1 MNNPVPPTV
10 RLRVER
16 APSPEV
22 ARAKALYLRA
32 LRHRLAEGSYLTPRR
47 LDTALARLLEEV
59 REDLP
64 DERA

>member
-1 MNNPVPPTV
+1 MNNPVPST
-10 RLRVER
+10 LRPKAR
-16 APSPEV
+16 PAPSPEV

-32 LRHRLAEGSYLTPRR
+32 LGRRVREGSYLTPRR
-47 LDTALARLLEEV
+47 LDTALSRLLEAA

>member
-10 RLRVER
+10 RPKVRC
-16 APSPEV
+16 APSPGV
-22 ARAKALYLRA
+22 ARAKALYLRT
-32 LRHRLAEGSYLTPRR
+32 LKRRLEEGSYLTPRR
-47 LDTALARLLEEV
+47 VDTALARLLEAV